1 MQVRRSLTG
10 RLGTER
16 TGPGHR
22 RPVQNLAKPI
32 NTRRRHRGNPPRVGG
47 PTTAGPRTY
56 PAPDPAT
63 VVLIDSWK
71 VTPMPT
77 LAIVGAGPGLG
88 AAVAR
93 RFGAEGFSVALVSR
107 DQTKLDGL
115 AADLLGA
122 GITARGYAAD
132 VRDPASLE
140 AALARAA
147 ADLGPIDV
155 LQYSPLPSR
164 DYLRPVLDLTADLAL
179 EALRFSAL
187 GLIHAVRAV
196 LPAMRA
202 AGAGSIVLING
213 GTSVKARSDFAGT
226 SVAFPAESAYGQM
239 LHDAL
244 ADEGIGVV
252 QLVIPGG
259 IPKLRLPNGI
269 DDVAQRIWE
278 LHRSPGEFRSMLIPL
293 EEGRE

>member
-1 MQVRRSLTG
+1 
-10 RLGTER
+10 
-16 TGPGHR
+16 
-22 RPVQNLAKPI
+22 
-32 NTRRRHRGNPPRVGG
+32 
-47 PTTAGPRTY
+47 
-56 PAPDPAT
+56 
-63 VVLIDSWK
+63 
-71 VTPMPT
+71 MPT
-77 LAIVGAGPGLG
+77 IAIIGAGPGLG

-93 RFGAEGFSVALVSR
+93 RFGAAGYSIALISR
-107 DQTKLDGL
+107 DQAKLDGL
-115 AADLLGA
+115 VAKLQDA
-122 GITARGYAAD
+122 GLVARGYVAD

-140 AALARAA
+140 AALGSAA
-147 ADLGPIDV
+147 AELGPIIV

-164 DYLRPVLDLTADLAL
+164 EYLKPVLEMTPELAL

-202 AGAGSIVLING
+202 AGEGSIILVNG

-226 SVAFPAESAYGQM
+226 SIAFPAESAYGEM

-244 ADEGIGVV
+244 KDERIRVV

-259 IPKLRLPNGI
+259 IPRLRLENGI
-269 DDVAQRIWE
+269 DDVAGRIWE
-278 LHRSPGEFRSMLIPL
+278 LHGARGPFRTMLIPL